1 MKNKLSNWISSLR
14 GKLRRALTSDK
25 RDDLQKMLD
34 ESW

>member
-1 MKNKLSNWISSLR
+1 MKDKLGNWFGTLC
-14 GKLRRALTSDK
+14 GKLRRALTGDK